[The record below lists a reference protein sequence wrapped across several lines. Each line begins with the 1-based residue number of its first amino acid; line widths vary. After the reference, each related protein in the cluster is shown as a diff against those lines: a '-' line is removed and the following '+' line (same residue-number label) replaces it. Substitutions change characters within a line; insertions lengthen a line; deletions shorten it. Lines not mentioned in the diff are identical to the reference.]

1 MAPFAVS
8 TTNHS
13 PPGLSDKAPSV
24 FPCVPN
30 HSSLSFLNSS
40 FRLALLTVFPKTHH
54 LIFLPFISSFCPSQ
68 PRHPRMWVYC
78 YTYMHECTHTH
89 THTHTRFIP
98 VLTRG
103 KLKRSSNQ
111 RGVNIFWMTEPTN
124 YLDFKRHPSVFPYTA
139 SSLFLFSRW
148 VVSDSFA
155 TPWIVALQAPL
166 SMGFPR
172 QEYWSGLSF
181 LLPRGLSNP
190 GIEPTSPAL
199 AGRFFTTKSLGKLS
213 SIL

>member
-1 MAPFAVS
+1 MIKHHQFSPVS
-8 TTNHS
+8 PTTPLFPS
-13 PPGLSDKAPSV
+13 STLPSGLPS
-24 FPCVPN
+24 
-30 HSSLSFLNSS
+30 LWYFL
-40 FRLALLTVFPKTHH
+40 RLT
-54 LIFLPFISSFCPSQ
+54 ISSFCPSSHLFALLNLGI
-68 PRHPRMWVYC
+68 PGCEYIVIHTCTCAR
-78 YTYMHECTHTH
+78 THTH

-103 KLKRSSNQ
+103 KPKRSSNQ

-124 YLDFKRHPSVFPYTA
+124 YLDFKHHPSVFPYTA
-139 SSLFLFSRW
+139 SFLFLFSRW
-148 VVSDSFA
+148 VVSNSFA
-155 TPWIVALQAPL
+155 TPWVVALQAPL